1 MNIRTASD
9 LWVLSGYG
17 SLLVSVPVLWL
28 RLLLFLV
35 LCGRFTGEVRTPSGG
50 STPAAVRVAGAPLFL
65 IDSFV
70 WRIRADLRHE
80 EFQLHAIYS
89 FYKFHYRSGSA
100 DS

>member
-1 MNIRTASD
+1 
-9 LWVLSGYG
+9 
-17 SLLVSVPVLWL
+17 L

-35 LCGRFTGEVRTPSGG
+35 LCGRYTGEARAPSGG
-50 STPAAVRVAGAPLFL
+50 STPGAVRVAGAPRFL

-70 WRIRADLRHE
+70 WWIRADLWHE

-89 FYKFHYRSGSA
+89 FYKFHYSSGSA

>member
-1 MNIRTASD
+1 VNIRTTSE
-9 LWVLSGYG
+9 LWVLSLFG
-17 SLLVSVPVLWL
+17 SLPVSVPVLWL

-35 LCGRFTGEVRTPSGG
+35 LCGHSTGEARAPSGG

-70 WRIRADLRHE
+70 WRIRADLWHE

-89 FYKFHYRSGSA
+89 FYKFHYSSGSA